1 MSQIDLSKLFWSKC
15 RAKVLEKFFID
26 FATWIESNY
35 YMRALARDIWEQVNS
50 VKREL
55 DNLENIGLLKSF
67 MQDKKKLFSIN
78 PNFIFCEDLKNL
90 FLRNYNPLEPL
101 TDYLKKE
108 KHLELIIIDSNLSD
122 RLFWKS
128 NNIVDIFL
136 IWRIDKIAFWEFLE
150 RIFFNQKIKFAIIEN
165 KDFYSRLEY
174 NDKLIFDILN
184 HKTNIILKDDIWI
197 SKYLKDA

>member
-1 MSQIDLSKLFWSKC
+1 MTQIDLSKLFWSKC

-26 FATWIESNY
+26 FAIWLESNY

-55 DNLENIGLLKSF
+55 DNLENIGLLKSVT
-67 MQDKKKLFSIN
+67 QEKKKIFNIN
-78 PNFIFCEDLKNL
+78 PSFIFCEDLKNL
-90 FLRNYNPLEPL
+90 FLRNYNPIEPL
-101 TDYLKKE
+101 IEFLKKE
-108 KHLELIIIDSNLSD
+108 KHLELIIIDWNLSN

-136 IWRIDKIAFWEFLE
+136 IWRIDKIAFGEFLE

-184 HKTNIILKDDIWI
+184 HESNIILKDEIWI
-197 SKYLKDA
+197 SKYIKNA